1 MCEVQKLKEERAEK
15 LKQIKKNEEHKAK
28 ELAEYLK
35 LKEKFE
41 K

>member
-1 MCEVQKLKEERAEK
+1 MKEKRKKKLDEINR
-15 LKQIKKNEEHKAK
+15 NEENKAK